1 MIHGINLDAQDGEQ
15 VTTSTVQT
23 TVSNDNQPALLFG
36 DPAAYSKMSPE
47 KRDELTQKMMSKWSK
62 WAGKDK
68 NPLSVRK
75 KKK

>member
-15 VTTSTVQT
+15 VTTSTTQP
-23 TVSNDNQPALLFG
+23 VSNDNQPALLFG
-36 DPAAYSKMSPE
+36 DPAAYDKMSPE
-47 KRDELTQKMMSKWSK
+47 KRDELSQKMMSKWSK